1 MMTERLAVNVS
12 DAIVNQN
19 DPETV
24 RDGAPAYLVLIDG
37 LIEGEPKN
45 VDLLLAGARLYGAY
59 DALFVEEPQRA
70 ARLADKSVEYAQRA
84 LCLDL
89 PAVCA
94 ARTTRYRQF
103 VPTLESVTEEQ
114 LPVLFTYASAVAGQ
128 IQSRRGEWSAVAEL
142 PKVEAMMERVVALD
156 EGFEGGQA
164 HLYLGIMRTQLPPSL
179 GGKPEVGRYH
189 FERAIQL
196 SGGRNLMAKVEL
208 AERYARMVFDR
219 ELHDRLLR
227 EVLDA
232 KAAEPGMTLSNTL
245 AQRRAR
251 RLLDSSNEYFME

>member
-1 MMTERLAVNVS
+1 MVTERLAANVS
-12 DAIVNQN
+12 GAIVNQN

-37 LIEGEPKN
+37 LIEGEPESIG
-45 VDLLLAGARLYGAY
+45 LLLAGARLYGAY
-59 DALFVEEPQRA
+59 AALFVEEPERA
-70 ARLADKSVEYAQRA
+70 ARLADKSAEYAERA

-94 ARTTRYRQF
+94 VRAAQYQQF
-103 VPTLESVTEEQ
+103 VPALETVTEAH
-114 LPVLFTYASAVAGQ
+114 LPALFTYASAVAGQ
-128 IQSRRGEWSAVAEL
+128 IQARRGEWSAVADL
-142 PKVEAMMERVVALD
+142 PKAEAMMERVVALD

-179 GGKPEVGRYH
+179 GGRPELGKRH
-189 FERAIQL
+189 FQRAIEL
-196 SGGRNLMAKVEL
+196 SGGRNLVAKVEL

-227 EVLDA
+227 EVLEA
-232 KAAEPGMTLSNTL
+232 EAAEPGMTLSNTL
-245 AQRRAR
+245 AQRRAK